1 MIPKSNFRFPRVER
15 IRKDKDWS
23 DCMTFE
29 DLEKL
34 KAKGKLAKRHL
45 DNDINEANEEEEQ
58 QQPRRREQ
66 HQHRTKRVDA
76 QTFRV
81 CRCAGWWVDGGWWRG
96 WLS

>member
-45 DNDINEANEEEEQ
+45 DNDINEANEDEEQ
-58 QQPRRREQ
+58 QPKKRKTVSNKPVASLNPIYQPS
-66 HQHRTKRVDA
+66 TK
-76 QTFRV
+76 
-81 CRCAGWWVDGGWWRG
+81 
-96 WLS
+96 